1 MGHPSCTLWG
11 RVALVVALM
20 ASMAQVPVPEDPL
33 VRAHRAYNAGK
44 YDAAIGAAR
53 EARQQPA
60 RANAAAVV
68 MARALLDRYG
78 ASSVSSDLDDARAVL
93 AQVRPA
99 ELAPRDYVAF
109 LMGLGL
115 VWYHDGCDAGC
126 FNTAAEFFAQALD
139 RMTSPEMG
147 DRDRAF
153 EWWANS
159 LDRHALYSP
168 EADRVSAYRRILER
182 AERER
187 AEVTQSTAAAYWL
200 AAASR
205 GAGDLDRAW
214 SAAVAGWVNA
224 RYQGERGIKLRAD
237 LDYLIEQVILPD
249 RANAQAADGDARLAL
264 THMLKQWE
272 DLKAKYK

>member
-1 MGHPSCTLWG
+1 
-11 RVALVVALM
+11 
-20 ASMAQVPVPEDPL
+20 MAQAPAQEDPL
-33 VRAHRAYNAGK
+33 VRAHRAYNAAQ
-44 YDAAIGAAR
+44 YDTAIVAAR
-53 EARQQPA
+53 EARKQPD
-60 RANAAAVV
+60 RSNAAAVV
-68 MARALLDRYG
+68 LARALLDRFRAG
-78 ASSVSSDLDDARAVL
+78 SVLSDLDDARTVL
-93 AQVRPA
+93 AEVRPA

-115 VWYHDGCDAGC
+115 MWYHDGCDAGC
-126 FNTAAEFFAQALD
+126 FNTAAEFFAQTLD
-139 RMTSPEMG
+139 RMTSPDLG
-147 DRDRAF
+147 DRDVVF

-168 EADRVSAYRRILER
+168 DADRPVAYRRILER

-187 AEVTQSTAAAYWL
+187 AAGTQSTSAAYWL

-224 RYQGERGIKLRAD
+224 RYQGERGTKLRAD
-237 LDYLIEQVILPD
+237 LDYLVEQVILPD

-264 THMLKQWE
+264 ANMLKQWE
-272 DLKAKYK
+272 DVKAKYK

>member
-1 MGHPSCTLWG
+1 MGHAFCPHWG

-20 ASMAQVPVPEDPL
+20 ASMAQASIPEDAL
-33 VRAHRAYNAGK
+33 TRAHRAYNAGQ
-44 YDAAIGAAR
+44 YDTAIAAAR
-53 EARQQPA
+53 DALKQPE
-60 RANAAAVV
+60 RSNAAAVV
-68 MARALLDRYG
+68 LARALLDRYRAG
-78 ASSVSSDLDDARAVL
+78 SVLSDLDDAREVL
-93 AQVRPA
+93 ANVRPA
-99 ELAPRDYVAF
+99 ELAPRDHVAF
-109 LMGLGL
+109 LLGLGL
-115 VWYHDGCDAGC
+115 VLYHDGCDAGC

-147 DRDRAF
+147 DSELVF

-168 EADRVSAYRRILER
+168 EADRAAVYRRILER

-187 AEVTQSTAAAYWL
+187 AERAQSTSAAYWI

-214 SAAVAGWVNA
+214 SAALSGWINA
-224 RYQGERGIKLRAD
+224 RYQGARGDKLRAD
-237 LDYLIEQVILPD
+237 LDYLVEQVILPD
-249 RANAQAADGDARLAL
+249 RANAQMADGDARLAL
-264 THMLKQWE
+264 AHMLKQWE